1 MSKTSKFPMKVLF
14 IGAGGSID
22 KDYPRKAQTYSFE
35 IGEPTVKEILE
46 SVRLSFDYE
55 IVSVLKKDSL
65 DMAEADRKKIYDA
78 CNEADAD
85 KIIITHGTD
94 TMVKTAE
101 VLDSIK
107 GKLIIL
113 TGSAVP
119 SKFRNTD
126 APFNIGVAVGA
137 LDLLKNGVYI
147 AMNGHI
153 FEWDKVRK
161 LESGLFVSNN
171 PKP

>member
-1 MSKTSKFPMKVLF
+1 MKVLF

-22 KDYPRKAQTYSFE
+22 KDYPKKAQTYEFE

-46 SVRLSFDYE
+46 SVRLNFDYE
-55 IVSVLKKDSL
+55 IISVLKKDSL
-65 DMAEADRKKIYDA
+65 DMNETDRKKIYDA
-78 CNEADAD
+78 CVDAEED

-101 VLDSIK
+101 VLSKIK
-107 GKLIIL
+107 DKLIIL

-126 APFNIGVAVGA
+126 APFNVGVAVGA
-137 LDLLKNGVYI
+137 LKLLKNGVYI
-147 AMNGHI
+147 AMNGKI
-153 FEWDKVRK
+153 FKWDQVRK

-171 PKP
+171 PK